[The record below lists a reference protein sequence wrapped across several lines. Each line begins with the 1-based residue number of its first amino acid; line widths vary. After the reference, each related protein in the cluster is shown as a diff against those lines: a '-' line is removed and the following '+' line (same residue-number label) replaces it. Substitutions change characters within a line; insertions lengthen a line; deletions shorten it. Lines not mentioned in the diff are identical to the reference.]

1 MSDPSGA
8 LQSAFRT
15 AYAMGLALCV
25 GTPLVVSILILA
37 AVVPPGQQAPEGI
50 LRDLGY
56 LFSGIVFLGGAWVLW
71 RSGRE
76 LRRFGSLPAERRPF
90 VCFRECVVYAA
101 VFEVS
106 CILGLIYW
114 ILVGSH
120 ATRHVWGFI
129 LLTPILFFALVPR
142 LDRWVNAN

>member
-1 MSDPSGA
+1 MSDPSGP

-15 AYAMGLALCV
+15 AYALGLALCV

-37 AVVPPGQQAPEGI
+37 GVVPPGQQAPEGI
-50 LRDLGY
+50 LQDLGY
-56 LFSGIVFLGGAWVLW
+56 LFSGIVFLAGAWVLW
-71 RSGRE
+71 RSGRMLAGFGALPE
-76 LRRFGSLPAERRPF
+76 TRRAL
-90 VCFRECVVYAA
+90 VCFRECVLYAA

-142 LDRWVNAN
+142 LDRWAKAG